1 MKRNTL
7 RIILAST
14 LLSSASYA
22 DISNI
27 TPASTASLSQIAS
40 SLSHSVSNVDNNIN
54 VETTTSNIIN
64 TADLKKDI
72 KEDAEKF
79 DLQVDADAT
88 EILQAFSGGEGSGE
102 ITEGIKDAKENVNT
116 DKFGDDHVPTLDQD
130 TILYDTGWMTLTK
143 ATSYDSKTYSS
154 SNDVFDSSATQQARG
169 RVYVNFKLQEI
180 SADVYAKITRTGG
193 TEKYYEYNSGTA
205 TFDSVPIVAKTVKR
219 FDLTE
224 GQTDHDM
231 FDGAQDTMLASNTT
245 LQSSE
250 FSTTQ
255 EMIDLYNHDTSDS
268 DAESAIFTYGKFTTA
283 TAASVGLGSMAF
295 EAGHAPDGANEAT
308 FAGTVERLEAEA
320 VLVGKAMK

>member
-1 MKRNTL
+1 
-7 RIILAST
+7 
-14 LLSSASYA
+14 
-22 DISNI
+22 
-27 TPASTASLSQIAS
+27 
-40 SLSHSVSNVDNNIN
+40 
-54 VETTTSNIIN
+54 
-64 TADLKKDI
+64 
-72 KEDAEKF
+72 
-79 DLQVDADAT
+79 
-88 EILQAFSGGEGSGE
+88 
-102 ITEGIKDAKENVNT
+102 
-116 DKFGDDHVPTLDQD
+116 
-130 TILYDTGWMTLTK
+130 MTLTK
-143 ATSYDSKTYSS
+143 VTSYDSKTYSS

-193 TEKYYEYNSGTA
+193 TEKYYTYNSGTA
-205 TFDSVPIVAKTVKR
+205 SFNSVPIVAKTVKR

>member
-7 RIILAST
+7 KIIIAST

-79 DLQVDADAT
+79 DLQVDADAA

-102 ITEGIKDAKENVNT
+102 ITEGIKDAKENINT

-130 TILYDTGWMTLTK
+130 TI
-143 ATSYDSKTYSS
+143 
-154 SNDVFDSSATQQARG
+154 
-169 RVYVNFKLQEI
+169 
-180 SADVYAKITRTGG
+180 
-193 TEKYYEYNSGTA
+193 
-205 TFDSVPIVAKTVKR
+205 
-219 FDLTE
+219 
-224 GQTDHDM
+224 
-231 FDGAQDTMLASNTT
+231 
-245 LQSSE
+245 
-250 FSTTQ
+250 
-255 EMIDLYNHDTSDS
+255 
-268 DAESAIFTYGKFTTA
+268 
-283 TAASVGLGSMAF
+283 
-295 EAGHAPDGANEAT
+295 
-308 FAGTVERLEAEA
+308 
-320 VLVGKAMK
+320 

>member
-1 MKRNTL
+1 MDQTR
-7 RIILAST
+7 
-14 LLSSASYA
+14 
-22 DISNI
+22 
-27 TPASTASLSQIAS
+27 
-40 SLSHSVSNVDNNIN
+40 
-54 VETTTSNIIN
+54 
-64 TADLKKDI
+64 
-72 KEDAEKF
+72 DA
-79 DLQVDADAT
+79 
-88 EILQAFSGGEGSGE
+88 
-102 ITEGIKDAKENVNT
+102 
-116 DKFGDDHVPTLDQD
+116 
-130 TILYDTGWMTLTK
+130 
-143 ATSYDSKTYSS
+143 
-154 SNDVFDSSATQQARG
+154 
-169 RVYVNFKLQEI
+169 
-180 SADVYAKITRTGG
+180 
-193 TEKYYEYNSGTA
+193 
-205 TFDSVPIVAKTVKR
+205 VKR

>member
-7 RIILAST
+7 KIIIAST

-79 DLQVDADAT
+79 DLQVDADAA

-130 TILYDTGWMTLTK
+130 TIEYDTGWMTLTK
-143 ATSYDSKTYSS
+143 VTSYDSKTYSS

-180 SADVYAKITRTGG
+180 SADVYAKLTRTGG
-193 TEKYYEYNSGTA
+193 TEKYYTYNSGTA
-205 TFDSVPIVAKTVKR
+205 LFDSVPIVAKTVKR
-219 FDLTE
+219 FKLTE
-224 GQTDHDM
+224 GNTDHDN

-245 LQSSE
+245 LQASE

-255 EMIDLYNHDTSDS
+255 ELIDIYNHDTSDG
-268 DAESAIFTYGKFTTA
+268 DAESGIFTYGKFTTA
-283 TAASVGLGSMAF
+283 TSSSAGLGSMAF